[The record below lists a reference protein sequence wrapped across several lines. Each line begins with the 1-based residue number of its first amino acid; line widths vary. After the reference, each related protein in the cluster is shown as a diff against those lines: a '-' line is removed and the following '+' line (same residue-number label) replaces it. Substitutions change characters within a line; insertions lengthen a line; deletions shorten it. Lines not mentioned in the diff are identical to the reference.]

1 MTDDRYLKRTIVKEE
16 VQSSYLNETR
26 NLRVYLPPGYQEW
39 LSYPVVYCQDGEDFF
54 NFGRVATHAN
64 QIILDDDI
72 EPFIIVG
79 VEVDKRIRTSEY
91 SPSGERHENYVQ
103 FFAHELIPYIEGK
116 YPVRNDADSRILAGD
131 SLGGSVSLHIALRF
145 PSLFKKVI
153 SLSGAFYPDS
163 QSIIALQP
171 DLSWLEIWMLVG
183 LQETSFETDHGTF
196 DFVAYNRATRDLF
209 IEKHAKIQYDERDGY
224 HLWGFWQQHIP
235 EALKYF
241 LQ

>member
-1 MTDDRYLKRTIVKEE
+1 MTDNRYLKRTIVKEE

-26 NLRVYLPPGYQEW
+26 NLRIYLPPGYQEW

-79 VEVDKRIRTSEY
+79 VEVDKKIRTSEY

-145 PSLFKKVI
+145 PSLFTKVI

-163 QSIIALQP
+163 QSIIAGQA
-171 DLSWLEIWMLVG
+171 DLSWLDIWMLVG
-183 LQETSFETDHGTF
+183 LQETAFETDHGTF
-196 DFVAYNRATRDLF
+196 DFVDYNRAARDLF
-209 IEKHAKIQYDERDGY
+209 MQKQAKVQYDERDGH

-241 LQ
+241 LE